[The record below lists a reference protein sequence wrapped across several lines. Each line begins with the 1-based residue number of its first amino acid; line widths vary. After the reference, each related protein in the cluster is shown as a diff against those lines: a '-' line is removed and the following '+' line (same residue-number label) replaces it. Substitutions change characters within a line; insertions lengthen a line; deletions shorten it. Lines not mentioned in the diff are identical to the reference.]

1 MAPATLHRF
10 KVHRDASREG
20 LTAQE
25 LEPEGK
31 AASEVEALWHWLS
44 AELQLSTGAQVQ
56 KRTRKAHV

>member
-31 AASEVEALWHWLS
+31 AASEVEALWHWLKYS
-44 AELQLSTGAQVQ
+44 
-56 KRTRKAHV
+56 